1 MGQIRR
7 TEILIETHE
16 TKVIRLRKIQALL
29 CERCAEIVTA
39 LTPDQTADI
48 LDTTREEVFRLVE
61 NTRIH
66 LVNSNRSLAIICG
79 NSFGADNELVT
90 QKELTTSR

>member
-16 TKVIRLRKIQALL
+16 TKVIRLREIQALL

-79 NSFGADNELVT
+79 NSLGADNDIT